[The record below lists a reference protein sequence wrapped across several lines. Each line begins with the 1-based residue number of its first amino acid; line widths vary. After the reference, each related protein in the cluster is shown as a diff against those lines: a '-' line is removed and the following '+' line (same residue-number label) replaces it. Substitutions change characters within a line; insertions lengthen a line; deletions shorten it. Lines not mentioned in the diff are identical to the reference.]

1 MSDLEDVASTSKT
14 RRLILHLLSTQ
25 AMSVK
30 EIAKKLSMEP
40 IAIRHH
46 IRVLKNSGA
55 IEEWEHKRGKV
66 GRPVIKY
73 RAVEVP
79 ANQTV
84 ASEAHWFY
92 SFFQRPLSTV
102 VRRRLFT
109 VGKEATILDAAE
121 IMRDNGIGSIIVMDD
136 LNKEV
141 IGIITERDLVN
152 KVVARNLLPLDVKVE
167 RIMTSPVI
175 TIQETAEIAE
185 ALESM
190 AKYRIRRLLVLRE
203 EEPLGLLT
211 QENIIDAFVLEGGI
225 RAFKERSTNSR
236 TRLSSRVEQSSF
248 VPETSKE

>member
-1 MSDLEDVASTSKT
+1 MSEIEDATSTSKT

-73 RAVEVP
+73 RAVQVP
-79 ANQTV
+79 ANQTI

-121 IMRDNGIGSIIVMDD
+121 IMRDNGIGSILIMDD
-136 LNKEV
+136 ATKEV
-141 IGIITERDLVN
+141 VGIVTEKDMVN

-190 AKYRIRRLLVLRE
+190 AKYRIRRLLVLRDK
-203 EEPLGLLT
+203 EPLGLVT

-225 RAFKERSTNSR
+225 RAFKERSMSPR
-236 TRLSSRVEQSSF
+236 TKLSQVEQSSF
-248 VPETSKE
+248 MPETSKE

>member
-1 MSDLEDVASTSKT
+1 MSEVEEATSTSKT

-30 EIAKKLSMEP
+30 EIAQKLSMEP

-46 IRVLKNSGA
+46 IRVLKSSGA

-66 GRPVIKY
+66 GRPIIKY
-73 RAVEVP
+73 RVVQVP
-79 ANQTV
+79 ANQNAT
-84 ASEAHWFY
+84 SESLWFY
-92 SFFQRPLSTV
+92 DFFQRPLSTI

-109 VGKEATILDAAE
+109 VSKETSILDAAE
-121 IMRDNGIGSIIVMDD
+121 IMRDNSIGSIIIIDD
-136 LNKEV
+136 AKKEPT
-141 IGIITERDLVN
+141 GIITERDLVN
-152 KVVARNLLPLDVKVE
+152 KVVARNLLPLDIKVE
-167 RIMTSPVI
+167 KIMTSPII

-190 AKYRIRRLLVLRE
+190 AKYKIRRLLVLRG

-225 RAFKERSTNSR
+225 RAFKERGVSPR
-236 TRLSSRVEQSSF
+236 TLRPSQMERSSF
-248 VPETSKE
+248 LPETSKE